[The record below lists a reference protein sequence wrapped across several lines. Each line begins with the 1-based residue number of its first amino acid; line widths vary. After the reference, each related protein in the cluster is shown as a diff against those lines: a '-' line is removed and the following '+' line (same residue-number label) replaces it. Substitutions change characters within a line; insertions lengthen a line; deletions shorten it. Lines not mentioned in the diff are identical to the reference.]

1 MGYDCFLY
9 HPCMY
14 AVVHVRARVVLK
26 RTAPAEHQKAQRL
39 RGSGVHFITDVLAH
53 SLHVFMSFFQKEWSL
68 CCMISALHVEHFF
81 IILWVVLLW
90 EQESDRPCDSDM
102 VVLSLFRLHPPFPS
116 TTLSWKQRFVCKDNG
131 ITDEILKIYHKIKW
145 FQPSFK

>member
-1 MGYDCFLY
+1 MGYDFFLY

-53 SLHVFMSFFQKEWSL
+53 SLHVFMSFFSERVESL
-68 CCMISALHVEHFF
+68 LYDICFTRRAFL
-81 IILWVVLLW
+81 IILCYARG

-102 VVLSLFRLHPPFPS
+102 VVLSLFRLHPPFP
-116 TTLSWKQRFVCKDNG
+116 
-131 ITDEILKIYHKIKW
+131 
-145 FQPSFK
+145 PPP